1 MSMKRYMKEILLA
14 IALLGIIV
22 ILYLFSSYSNF
33 STTFLSGPTLVLIL
47 IILFAVFCYL
57 LVWFLRGNG
66 TNKYQE
72 KIQQSLF
79 DNNDTVYLL
88 FDARLK
94 NIIYMT
100 DNLFS
105 VLEIPQDHLSANQV
119 VENFLE
125 TPIIQNVMRE
135 WKRNEEFVSPMV
147 SYHHPS
153 YHSPK
158 WFRIRIYP
166 RQEKKERTYIMIL
179 SDATKEHDQQHLL
192 VTQAS
197 DIKMREQ
204 QLNQITAIAYDL
216 EWDVDLNT
224 GVLRSRNLKENVA
237 YFGEEQNGEYSD
249 ILPKLVHEYVYLEDQ
264 EQVISALLWSN
275 LNELIEQNQLEP
287 LTIRYRLDNKAKQV
301 WLESTVFFV
310 VNKRENHATILTK
323 NVTADAEYMRK
334 QNLLLQNA
342 LNDAE
347 KANKEMSEFL
357 RIMSHEIRTPMNA
370 IIGLSESA
378 LMEDIPKMAREDL
391 ENINSASNNLL
402 QVIDGLLDLSK
413 VEQGTI
419 NLEEREYNVP
429 NLFQDVEGIV
439 HEWIGAK
446 EIEFIP
452 KIDTSIPKSL
462 FGDATKINR
471 ILLNVLDNAVKFTDR
486 GKIILEARSQRESR
500 SRIKLI
506 ITIEDTGIGMDQEA
520 LDHLFD
526 SKSGKGLTITKQLI
540 DVLKGSLSVESIVG
554 KGSIFTI
561 IISQQIR
568 DEKELGIVAPHQK
581 TTKTLL
587 SFKATGKSIL
597 VIDDNNLN
605 LKVATRLLE
614 PYDVTV
620 TTVQSGKQGIDLV
633 GNGAKYDLVLL
644 DQMMPEMDGVT
655 TLHHLKNLPGFDTPV
670 VVLTADAIVGK
681 KEEYLSEGFDDFLS
695 KPINTTELYKLMKKY
710 LKK

>member
-1 MSMKRYMKEILLA
+1 MKQSMKEFVLVVVSIGILF
-14 IALLGIIV
+14 
-22 ILYLFSSYSNF
+22 ILYLISYFGSFSSK
-33 STTFLSGPTLVLIL
+33 LVSGPTIVLFLV
-47 IILFAVFCYL
+47 ILFSIFCFV
-57 LVWFLRGNG
+57 LVQFVKGNG
-66 TNKYQE
+66 SNKYKE
-72 KIQQSLF
+72 KVEQSLF

-88 FDARLK
+88 FDSKLK
-94 NIIYMT
+94 TIIYMT

-105 VLEIPQDHLSANQV
+105 VLEIPKEHLSETQV
-119 VENFLE
+119 VMNFLD

-153 YHSPK
+153 YHNPK

-166 RQEKKERTYIMIL
+166 RQEKKERFYIMIL

-204 QLNQITAIAYDL
+204 QLNQITATAYDM
-216 EWDVDLNT
+216 EWDVDLNNGT
-224 GVLRSRNLKENVA
+224 LRSHNLKESIS
-237 YFGEEQNGEYSD
+237 YFGEERTGEYSD
-249 ILPKLVHEYVYLEDQ
+249 ILPELVRSFIAPEDQ
-264 EQVISALLWSN
+264 EQVIESLLWSN
-275 LNELIEQNQLEP
+275 LSELVEQKKLEP
-287 LTIRYRLDNKAKQV
+287 ITIRYRLNNQSKQI

-342 LNDAE
+342 LRDAE

-419 NLEEREYNVP
+419 HLEEKEYSVP
-429 NLFQDVEGIV
+429 ILFQDVEGII

-446 EIEFIP
+446 EIEFIA

-462 FGDATKINR
+462 FGDVTKINR
-471 ILLNVLDNAVKFTDR
+471 ILLNVLDNAVKYTDR
-486 GKIILEARSQRESR
+486 GRILLEARSQRESR

-506 ITIEDTGIGMDQEA
+506 LTIEDSGIGMDQDT

-540 DVLKGSLSVESIVG
+540 DALKGSISVESIIG
-554 KGSIFTI
+554 KGSVFTI
-561 IISQQIR
+561 TISQQIR
-568 DEKELGIVAPHQK
+568 DEKELGIVAPKVK
-581 TTKTLL
+581 TTKTTL
-587 SFKATGKSIL
+587 SFNATGKSIL
-597 VIDDNNLN
+597 VIDDNSLN

-614 PYDVTV
+614 PYDAKV

-633 GNGAKYDLVLL
+633 GNGAKFDLILL

-655 TLHHLKNLPGFDTPV
+655 TLHLLKKLPGFDIPV
-670 VVLTADAIVGK
+670 IVLTADAIVGK
-681 KEEYLSEGFDDFLS
+681 KEEYLREGFDDFLS
-695 KPINTTELYKLMKKY
+695 KPINTTELYKLLKKY

>member
-1 MSMKRYMKEILLA
+1 MKRYIKEILLA
-14 IALLGIIV
+14 IALIGILV
-22 ILYLFSSYSNF
+22 ILYLFFRYSTF
-33 STTFLSGPTLVLIL
+33 SVAFLSGSNLVMILTL
-47 IILFAVFCYL
+47 LFIVFCYL
-57 LVWFLRGNG
+57 LIQFIRRNG
-66 TNKYQE
+66 SNKYQE
-72 KIQQSLF
+72 KIKQSLF
-79 DNNDTVYLL
+79 DNSDTVYLL
-88 FDARLK
+88 FESRLK

-105 VLEIPQDHLSANQV
+105 VLEIPKEHLNANRV
-119 VENFLE
+119 VEEFLE

-135 WKRNEEFVSPMV
+135 WKKNEEFVSPMV

-153 YHSPK
+153 YNTPK

-166 RQEKKERTYIMIL
+166 RQEKKECYYIMII

-192 VTQAS
+192 VTQAI

-224 GVLRSRNLKENVA
+224 GVMHSRNLKKSA
-237 YFGEEQNGEYSD
+237 TYFGEEQDGEYSD
-249 ILPKLVHEYVYLEDQ
+249 ILPSLVRKYVSEEDQ

-275 LNELIEQNQLEP
+275 LSELVEQKKIEP
-287 LTIRYRLDNKAKQV
+287 ITIRYRLDNKSKQV

-347 KANKEMSEFL
+347 KSNKEMSEFL

-378 LMEDIPKMAREDL
+378 LMEDIPKIAREDL

-419 NLEEREYNVP
+419 NIEEKEYNVP
-429 NLFQDVEGIV
+429 NLFQDVEGII

-446 EIEFIP
+446 EIEFIS

-462 FGDATKINR
+462 FGDVTKINR

-486 GKIILEARSQRESR
+486 GKILLEARSQRESR

-506 ITIEDTGIGMDQEA
+506 ITIEDSGIGMDQNT

-526 SKSGKGLTITKQLI
+526 SKAGKGLTITKQLI
-540 DVLKGSLSVESIVG
+540 DVLKGSLSVESIDG

-561 IISQQIR
+561 TISQQIR
-568 DEKELGIVAPHQK
+568 DEKEIGIVIPHQK
-581 TTKTLL
+581 TTKTAL

-597 VIDDNNLN
+597 IVDDNNLN

-614 PYDVTV
+614 PYDVTI
-620 TTVQSGKQGIDLV
+620 TTVQSGKEGIDLV

-655 TLHHLKNLPGFDTPV
+655 TLHHLRKLPGFNTPV
-670 VVLTADAIVGK
+670 VVLTADVIVGK
-681 KEEYLSEGFDDFLS
+681 KEEYLNEGFDDFLS
-695 KPINTTELYKLMKKY
+695 KPINTTELYKLLKKY

>member
-1 MSMKRYMKEILLA
+1 MKQSMKELILV
-14 IALLGIIV
+14 IVSIGILF
-22 ILYLFSSYSNF
+22 ILYLISSIGSFSSK
-33 STTFLSGPTLVLIL
+33 LVSGPTIVLFLVM
-47 IILFAVFCYL
+47 LFSIFCFV
-57 LVWFLRGNG
+57 LVQFVKGNG
-66 TNKYQE
+66 SNKYKE
-72 KIQQSLF
+72 KVEQSLF

-88 FDARLK
+88 FDSKLK
-94 NIIYMT
+94 TIIYMT

-105 VLEIPQDHLSANQV
+105 VLEIPKEHLSETQV
-119 VENFLE
+119 VMNFLD

-153 YHSPK
+153 YHNPK

-166 RQEKKERTYIMIL
+166 RQEKKERFYIMIL

-204 QLNQITAIAYDL
+204 QLNQITATAYDM
-216 EWDVDLNT
+216 EWDVDLNNGT
-224 GVLRSRNLKENVA
+224 LRSRNLKESIS
-237 YFGEEQNGEYSD
+237 YFGEERTGEYSD
-249 ILPKLVHEYVYLEDQ
+249 ILPELVRSYVAPEDQ
-264 EQVISALLWSN
+264 EQVIESLLWSN
-275 LNELIEQNQLEP
+275 LSELVEQKKLEP
-287 LTIRYRLDNKAKQV
+287 ITIRYRLDNQSKQI

-342 LNDAE
+342 LRDAE
-347 KANKEMSEFL
+347 KSNKEMSEFL

-419 NLEEREYNVP
+419 HLEEKEYSVP
-429 NLFQDVEGIV
+429 ILFQDVEGII

-446 EIEFIP
+446 EIEFIA

-462 FGDATKINR
+462 FGDVTKINR
-471 ILLNVLDNAVKFTDR
+471 ILLNVLDNAVKYTDR
-486 GKIILEARSQRESR
+486 GRIFLEARSQRESR

-506 ITIEDTGIGMDQEA
+506 LTIEDSGIGMDQDT

-526 SKSGKGLTITKQLI
+526 SNSGKGLTITKQLI
-540 DVLKGSLSVESIVG
+540 DALKGSVSVESIIG
-554 KGSIFTI
+554 KGSVFTI
-561 IISQQIR
+561 TISQQIR
-568 DEKELGIVAPHQK
+568 DEKELGIVAPKVK
-581 TTKTLL
+581 TTKTTL
-587 SFKATGKSIL
+587 SFNATDKSIL
-597 VIDDNNLN
+597 VIDDNSLN

-614 PYDVTV
+614 PYDAKV

-633 GNGAKYDLVLL
+633 GNGAKFDLILL

-655 TLHHLKNLPGFDTPV
+655 TLHLLKKLPGFDIPV
-670 VVLTADAIVGK
+670 IVLTADAIVGK
-681 KEEYLSEGFDDFLS
+681 KEEYLREGFDDFLS
-695 KPINTTELYKLMKKY
+695 KPINTTELYKLLKKY

>member
-1 MSMKRYMKEILLA
+1 MKQSMKEFVLVVVSIGILF
-14 IALLGIIV
+14 
-22 ILYLFSSYSNF
+22 ILYLISYFGSFSSK
-33 STTFLSGPTLVLIL
+33 LVSGPTIVLFLV
-47 IILFAVFCYL
+47 ILFSIFCFV
-57 LVWFLRGNG
+57 LVQFVKGNG
-66 TNKYQE
+66 SNKYKE
-72 KIQQSLF
+72 KVEQSLF

-88 FDARLK
+88 FDSKLK
-94 NIIYMT
+94 TIIYMT

-105 VLEIPQDHLSANQV
+105 VLEIPKEHLSETQV
-119 VENFLE
+119 VMNFLD

-153 YHSPK
+153 YHNPK

-166 RQEKKERTYIMIL
+166 RQEKKERFYIMIL

-204 QLNQITAIAYDL
+204 QLNQITATAYDM
-216 EWDVDLNT
+216 EWDVDLNNGT
-224 GVLRSRNLKENVA
+224 LRSHNLKESIS
-237 YFGEEQNGEYSD
+237 YFGEERTGEYSD
-249 ILPKLVHEYVYLEDQ
+249 ILPELVRSFVAPEDQ
-264 EQVISALLWSN
+264 EQVIESLLWSN
-275 LNELIEQNQLEP
+275 LSELVEQKKLEP
-287 LTIRYRLDNKAKQV
+287 ITIRYRLNNQSKQI

-342 LNDAE
+342 LRDAE

-419 NLEEREYNVP
+419 HLEEKEYSVP
-429 NLFQDVEGIV
+429 ILFQDVEGII

-446 EIEFIP
+446 EIEFIA

-462 FGDATKINR
+462 FGDVTKINR
-471 ILLNVLDNAVKFTDR
+471 ILLNVLDNAVKYTDR
-486 GKIILEARSQRESR
+486 GRILLEARSQRESR

-506 ITIEDTGIGMDQEA
+506 LTIEDSGIGMDQDT

-540 DVLKGSLSVESIVG
+540 DALKGSISVESIIG
-554 KGSIFTI
+554 KGSVFTI
-561 IISQQIR
+561 TISQQIR
-568 DEKELGIVAPHQK
+568 DEKELGIVAPKVK
-581 TTKTLL
+581 TTKTTL
-587 SFKATGKSIL
+587 SFNATGKSIL
-597 VIDDNNLN
+597 VIDDNSLN

-614 PYDVTV
+614 PYDAKV

-633 GNGAKYDLVLL
+633 GNGAKFDLILL

-655 TLHHLKNLPGFDTPV
+655 TLHLLKKLPGFDIPV
-670 VVLTADAIVGK
+670 IVLTADAIVGK
-681 KEEYLSEGFDDFLS
+681 KEEYLREGFDDFLS
-695 KPINTTELYKLMKKY
+695 KPINTTELYKLLKKY